1 LLFLD
6 VALKPPFFYEKAERL
21 NPKVGKMLGGGVAKY
36 LYLAAGYVSH
46 AVSKHRRAP
55 AHFFVY
61 AVPTFTLPRFMDAN
75 TSTPT
80 EPEEISADLSQ
91 EEEEFSSG
99 NRKLAIIVGSI
110 LALLVLGYVLLPAQA
125 TRRIASAMPVME
137 LGEATVTA
145 SRPTEESKPE
155 AEAPAATPVGK
166 AATPAKPAAT
176 TATTAAAPATE
187 APAVASVEEPV
198 AVEPVPAAPAA
209 AEAAPATVTMS
220 GRILDENG
228 RPMAGATVMARGSKK
243 VVGTDA
249 NGNYSIEVPAGEN
262 TLVYGYGGYEDQE
275 VRTRSTQPQN
285 VTLLPREGTRRK
297 RR

>member
-1 LLFLD
+1 
-6 VALKPPFFYEKAERL
+6 
-21 NPKVGKMLGGGVAKY
+21 
-36 LYLAAGYVSH
+36 
-46 AVSKHRRAP
+46 
-55 AHFFVY
+55 
-61 AVPTFTLPRFMDAN
+61 MDAN

-80 EPEEISADLSQ
+80 EPEDISADLSH

-110 LALLVLGYVLLPAQA
+110 LVLLVLGYILLPAQA

-145 SRPTEESKPE
+145 SRPTEEAEPE
-155 AEAPAATPVGK
+155 AEAPAATPASK
-166 AATPAKPAAT
+166 AATTTAKPTATAAT
-176 TATTAAAPATE
+176 TTAAPATE
-187 APAVASVEEPV
+187 APVVAAAEEPV
-198 AVEPVPAAPAA
+198 AVEPVPAASAV

-285 VTLLPREGTRRK
+285 VTLLPREGARRK

>member
-1 LLFLD
+1 MD
-6 VALKPPFFYEKAERL
+6 V
-21 NPKVGKMLGGGVAKY
+21 N
-36 LYLAAGYVSH
+36 
-46 AVSKHRRAP
+46 
-55 AHFFVY
+55 
-61 AVPTFTLPRFMDAN
+61 
-75 TSTPT
+75 STPT
-80 EPEEISADLSQ
+80 ETEEFSPELIQ

-125 TRRIASAMPVME
+125 TRRIANAMPIME

-145 SRPTEESKPE
+145 SRPTEE
-155 AEAPAATPVGK
+155 
-166 AATPAKPAAT
+166 AKPATEET
-176 TATTAAAPATE
+176 TETAADKPAAAATKPTAAKAASAAPTVEVPVA
-187 APAVASVEEPV
+187 APTEEPV
-198 AVEPVPAAPAA
+198 AVEPVPAAKTTEAA
-209 AEAAPATVTMS
+209 AEAAPATSTMT

-228 RPMAGATVMARGSKK
+228 RPMAGATVMVRSSKK

-275 VRTRSTQPQN
+275 IRTRNSQPQN
-285 VTLLPREGTRRK
+285 VTLLPKEGSRRK